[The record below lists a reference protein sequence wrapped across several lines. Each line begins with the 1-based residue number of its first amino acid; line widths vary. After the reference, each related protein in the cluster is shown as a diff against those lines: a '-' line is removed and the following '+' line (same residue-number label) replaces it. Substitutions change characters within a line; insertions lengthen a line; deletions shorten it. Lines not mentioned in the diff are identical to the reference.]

1 MRSEADMA
9 IPMRAAVLGRI
20 GARAEAKLLGGVRF
34 DYGMALLGTWLV
46 GGSYLDAW
54 AHNHGKVDGTF
65 FTPWHAALYSG
76 FAASALLL
84 VAVILLNLRRGAT
97 VRAAIPAGY
106 VLPLVG
112 SFLFPIGGAGD
123 LIWHTLF
130 GFEVGVEPLLSPT
143 HLVLATSAIFVVS
156 GPLRAA
162 WPRADAAAG
171 AGGGWA
177 ARFPAVLALTNL
189 FSVMTFF
196 TMYAHPFVNRWAAA
210 RTFGDVGQSLGV
222 AAVLLQAALLMGFVL
237 FALRRWTLPFGALT
251 LLLTLNATYLSFQ
264 RDHHEVILVGL
275 LAGLI
280 ADGLLV
286 ALRPS
291 AERIGALRIFAA
303 AVPTILYVAYF
314 VSVELTGGVTWSIH
328 LWLGAVALAGV
339 VGLLLSYLVFPPAL
353 PERAPAA

>member
-1 MRSEADMA
+1 MA
-9 IPMRAAVLGRI
+9 IPMRATGLGRA
-20 GARAEAKLLGGVRF
+20 GTRAEAKLLGGVRF

-65 FTPWHAALYSG
+65 FTPWHAVLYSG

-84 VAVILLNLRRGAT
+84 VAVIALNLMRGAPL
-97 VRAAIPAGY
+97 RAAIPGGY

-123 LIWHTLF
+123 LVWHTVF

-143 HLVLATSAIFVVS
+143 HLILATSAIFVVS
-156 GPLRAA
+156 GPVRAA
-162 WPRADAAAG
+162 WLRADAG
-171 AGGGWA
+171 DGWA
-177 ARFPAVLALTNL
+177 ARFPAMLAIVNFYSVL
-189 FSVMTFF
+189 TFF

-275 LAGLI
+275 VAGLV
-280 ADGLLV
+280 ADGLLA

-291 AERIGALRIFAA
+291 AARIGSLRIFAF
-303 AVPTILYVAYF
+303 AVPTILYLAYF
-314 VSVELTGGVTWSIH
+314 VAVELTGGVTWSIH
-328 LWLGAVALAGV
+328 LWLGAVALSGV